1 MSSDRRIFDRLR
13 VQAQQAREIGDY
25 RQAARLERQA
35 AEWAGARG
43 LAGSQ
48 ARALLW
54 EGYSLRQAGEDDLAL
69 AALLQAAHDR
79 ATTDPADVFSALTAI
94 LHISLERKPF
104 RFCRT
109 LMDQTRDWLF
119 ELRRPWNAPL
129 DFLEGELA
137 FRRGEFATAWDWHQR
152 AWAGWRDEHP
162 RLTPATHLWALCRT
176 AFWLGDPAILEQE
189 VGKLAELHPT
199 QRLERE
205 LVQRA
210 QLLLW
215 RVQPTESDPVDL
227 ALALLTSSINTGET
241 RDSGA
246 YREAL
251 LTLALVGRWRE
262 MDDALAQRPLKNDC
276 FEEQLILAD
285 LELNRL
291 RMALD
296 LPTSDDDGNAA
307 AINAVQINVAQSVSL
322 GVLDQ
327 IEQDYKLAQS
337 LADEQDQRLETDW
350 YGARVRRRWKQLTLL
365 ARR

>member
-1 MSSDRRIFDRLR
+1 MLSDRRTFDRLR
-13 VQAQQAREIGDY
+13 AQARQAREIRDY

-35 AEWAGARG
+35 AEWAGAQG
-43 LAGSQ
+43 LAGLRAQ
-48 ARALLW
+48 ALLW

-69 AALLQAAHDR
+69 SALLQAAHDR
-79 ATTDPADVFSALTAI
+79 VTADPADVFSALIAI

-137 FRRGEFATAWDWHQR
+137 LRRGEFAAAWDWHQR

-199 QRLERE
+199 QSLERE
-205 LVQRA
+205 LVQRG

-215 RVQPTESDPVDL
+215 RVQRAESGPVHL
-227 ALALLTSSINTGET
+227 ALDLLTSSISAGDT
-241 RDSGA
+241 RDSGT
-246 YREAL
+246 YRETL
-251 LTLALVGRWRE
+251 RTLALAGCWRE
-262 MDDALAQRPLKNDC
+262 VDDAFAQRPLKNDC
-276 FEEQLILAD
+276 FEEQLLLAD
-285 LELNRL
+285 LRLNRL
-291 RMALD
+291 RMALG
-296 LPTSDDDGNAA
+296 LPIRDDDDNEA
-307 AINAVQINVAQSVSL
+307 AINTAQLKVAQSVSPEMVNQL
-322 GVLDQ
+322 Q
-327 IEQDYKLAQS
+327 QS
-337 LADEQDQRLETDW
+337 YEVIQALADEQDRRLETDW
-350 YGARVRRRWKQLTLL
+350 YGERVRRRWNQFKLL
-365 ARR
+365 AQR